1 VKARNLLCAGL
12 CLASVSFISVFS
24 SERFNVNLNFSLGFP
39 QNEFKD
45 NVDNIGLGGFGQ
57 FTYRLPETPV
67 HIGASIGF
75 LIYGSDSRKE
85 YFSPDIKEVTVD
97 VTTTNSILLGHL
109 LMRIQARSGTLR
121 PYMTGLFGFNYF
133 QTRTS
138 VKSENNWDDD
148 DEIAS
153 STNFEDATLSYG
165 GGAGLLI
172 RVYHPSMSEI
182 QENHGLRGV
191 YIDFSVNSLFGGEAE
206 YLKKGSIHQNED
218 GNLIYDVYRSKTDL
232 MTWHIGVSLEF

>member
-1 VKARNLLCAGL
+1 MKTKRLFFTGL
-12 CLASVSFISVFS
+12 CLASFFSVSAFS
-24 SERFNVNLNFSLGFP
+24 AEQFYANLNFSLGFP

-67 HIGASIGF
+67 HVGASLGF

-85 YFSPDIKEVTVD
+85 SFNPNIPEVKVD
-97 VTTTNSILLGHL
+97 VTTTNSILIGHL
-109 LMRIQARSGTLR
+109 LMKIQARSGTLR

-138 VKSENNWDDD
+138 VKSEDDWED
-148 DEIAS
+148 DEEIAS
-153 STNFEDATLSYG
+153 STNFDDATLSYG

-172 RVYHPSMSEI
+172 RVYTPSTSEVR
-182 QENHGLRGV
+182 ENGGLSGV
-191 YIDFSVNSLFGGEAE
+191 YIDLGVNSLFGGEAE
-206 YLKKGSIHQNED
+206 YLKKGSILQDDD

-232 MTWHIGVSLEF
+232 VTWHIGVSLEF